1 MSSIKYT
8 TKKNR
13 IALVDCNSFYAS
25 CETIFKPDLSKKPI
39 VVLSNNDGCVIAR
52 SSEAKKLGI
61 KMGVPFFEIKQIIK
75 KYPVHVFS
83 SNYSLYGNISS
94 RVMGVLKEH
103 CDRLEVY
110 SIDEAFLILN
120 KYSERSFVSRAEGI
134 KKIIRKW
141 IGIPVSIGI
150 ANNKTLSKVANHLA
164 KKDELGTQVVELLD
178 RRQIEIA
185 LKVLEVG
192 DIWGI
197 GSRIS
202 KFLQS
207 NSIQTAYD
215 LYSSD
220 PRWVRQHL
228 GVVGERTYR
237 ELHGEMCFPIIENPE
252 AKKQCR
258 VSRSF
263 ESYVE
268 NFKELEQRIISYATR
283 ASEKIRSDQ
292 LQAKRITV
300 FIRSNKFNKKTQ
312 PYYGDKT
319 YSFIS
324 PTNDLFEIVRLAVE
338 ALSSIY
344 RPGIKYKKAGVL
356 LSDLS
361 SEGIYNRDL
370 FFQRSE
376 KDLLKKMKV
385 NRVFDRLNSRYGS
398 GTICIAK
405 ENYEKFYL
413 TRRKNLSPAY
423 TSSFYELP
431 TVN

>member
-1 MSSIKYT
+1 M
-8 TKKNR
+8 NV

-25 CETIFKPDLSKKPI
+25 CETIFKPHLKDKPV

-52 SSEAKKLGI
+52 SSLAKKVGI
-61 KMGVPFFEIKQIIK
+61 KMGVPFFEVKKIVKQHNVK
-75 KYPVHVFS
+75 VFS
-83 SNYSLYGNISS
+83 SNYTLYANISS
-94 RVMGVLKEH
+94 RVMGVLNNY
-103 CDRLEVY
+103 CDELEVY
-110 SIDEAFLILN
+110 SVDEAFLIFN
-120 KYSERSFVSRAEGI
+120 KHSERSFFERARQI
-134 KKIIRKW
+134 KKTVKEW

-150 ANNKTLSKVANHLA
+150 AENKTLSKIANHLA
-164 KKDELGTQVVELLD
+164 KKDELGTQIVELLD

-197 GSRIS
+197 GNRIS

-220 PRWVRQHL
+220 PRWIRQHL

-237 ELHGEMCFPIIENPE
+237 ELHGEMCFPIVESPE

-268 NFKELEQRIISYATR
+268 NFKELEQRVISYATR

-292 LQAKRITV
+292 LQAKKITV
-300 FIRSNKFNKKTQ
+300 FIRSNKFNQKNQ

-324 PTNDLFEIVRLAVE
+324 PTNDLFEIVKMAVK
-338 ALSSIY
+338 ALGYIY
-344 RPGIKYKKAGVL
+344 KSGIKYKKAGVL

-361 SEGIYNRDL
+361 SEGTYNRDL

-376 KDLLKKMKV
+376 KDILKKIKV

-398 GTICIAK
+398 GTICVAK

-431 TVN
+431 IVN

>member
-1 MSSIKYT
+1 MSVV
-8 TKKNR
+8 
-13 IALVDCNSFYAS
+13 ALVDCNSFYVS
-25 CETIFKPDLSKKPI
+25 CETIFKPHLKNKPV

-52 SSEAKKLGI
+52 SSLAKKVGI
-61 KMGVPFFEIKQIIK
+61 KMGVPFFEVKKIVKQHNVK
-75 KYPVHVFS
+75 VFS
-83 SNYSLYGNISS
+83 SNYTLYANISS
-94 RVMGVLKEH
+94 RVMGVLNNY
-103 CDRLEVY
+103 CDELEVY
-110 SIDEAFLILN
+110 SVDEAFLIFN
-120 KYSERSFVSRAEGI
+120 KHSERSFFERARQI
-134 KKIIRKW
+134 KKTVKEW

-150 ANNKTLSKVANHLA
+150 AENKTLSKIANHLA
-164 KKDELGTQVVELLD
+164 KKDELGTQIVELLD

-197 GSRIS
+197 GNRIS

-220 PRWVRQHL
+220 PRWIRQHL

-237 ELHGEMCFPIIENPE
+237 ELHGEMCFPIVESPE

-268 NFKELEQRIISYATR
+268 NFKELEQRVVSYATR

-292 LQAKRITV
+292 LQAKKITV
-300 FIRSNKFNKKTQ
+300 FIRSNKFNQKNQ

-324 PTNDLFEIVRLAVE
+324 PTNDLFEIVKMAVK
-338 ALSSIY
+338 ALGYIY
-344 RPGIKYKKAGVL
+344 KSGIKYKKAGVL

-361 SEGIYNRDL
+361 SEGTYNRDL

-376 KDLLKKMKV
+376 KDILKKIKV

-398 GTICIAK
+398 GTICVAK

-431 TVN
+431 IVN

>member
-1 MSSIKYT
+1 M
-8 TKKNR
+8 NVV
-13 IALVDCNSFYAS
+13 ALVDCNSFYVS
-25 CETIFKPDLSKKPI
+25 CETVFKPHLKNKPV

-52 SSEAKKLGI
+52 SSLAKKVGI
-61 KMGVPFFEIKQIIK
+61 KMGVPFFEVKKIVKQHNVK
-75 KYPVHVFS
+75 VFS
-83 SNYSLYGNISS
+83 SNYTLYANISS
-94 RVMGVLKEH
+94 RVMGVLNNY
-103 CDRLEVY
+103 CDELEVY
-110 SIDEAFLILN
+110 SVDEAFLIFN
-120 KYSERSFVSRAEGI
+120 KHSERSFFERARQI
-134 KKIIRKW
+134 KKTVKEW

-150 ANNKTLSKVANHLA
+150 AENKTLSKIANHLA
-164 KKDELGTQVVELLD
+164 KKDELGTQIVELLD

-197 GSRIS
+197 GNRIS

-220 PRWVRQHL
+220 PRWIRQHL

-237 ELHGEMCFPIIENPE
+237 ELHGEMCFPIVESPE

-263 ESYVE
+263 ESYIE
-268 NFKELEQRIISYATR
+268 NFKELEQRVVSYATR

-292 LQAKRITV
+292 LQAKKITV
-300 FIRSNKFNKKTQ
+300 FIRSNKFNQKNQ

-324 PTNDLFEIVRLAVE
+324 PTNDLFEIVKMAVK
-338 ALSSIY
+338 ALGYIY
-344 RPGIKYKKAGVL
+344 KSGIKYKKAGVL

-361 SEGIYNRDL
+361 SEGTYNRDL

-376 KDLLKKMKV
+376 KDILKKIKV

-398 GTICIAK
+398 GTICVAK

-431 TVN
+431 IVN

>member
-1 MSSIKYT
+1 M
-8 TKKNR
+8 NVV
-13 IALVDCNSFYAS
+13 ALVDCNSFYAS
-25 CETIFKPDLSKKPI
+25 CETIFKPHLKNQPI

-52 SSEAKKLGI
+52 SSLAKKVGI
-61 KMGVPFFEIKQIIK
+61 KMGVPFFEVKKIVKQNK
-75 KYPVHVFS
+75 VKVFS
-83 SNYSLYGNISS
+83 SNYTLYANISS
-94 RVMGVLKEH
+94 RVMGVLKNY
-103 CDRLEVY
+103 CDQLEIY
-110 SIDEAFLILN
+110 SVDEAFLILN
-120 KYSERSFVSRAEGI
+120 KYSERSFFQRAMHI
-134 KKIIRKW
+134 KKTIKKW
-141 IGIPVSIGI
+141 IGVPVSIGI
-150 ANNKTLSKVANHLA
+150 ANNKTLSKIANHLA

-300 FIRSNKFNKKTQ
+300 FIRSNKFNKKNQ

-324 PTNDLFEIVRLAVE
+324 PTNDLFEIVRLAVK
-338 ALSSIY
+338 ALNHIY
-344 RPGIKYKKAGVL
+344 KPGVKYKKAGVL

-431 TVN
+431 VVN

>member
-1 MSSIKYT
+1 
-8 TKKNR
+8 
-13 IALVDCNSFYAS
+13 
-25 CETIFKPDLSKKPI
+25 
-39 VVLSNNDGCVIAR
+39 
-52 SSEAKKLGI
+52 
-61 KMGVPFFEIKQIIK
+61 
-75 KYPVHVFS
+75 
-83 SNYSLYGNISS
+83 
-94 RVMGVLKEH
+94 MGVLKNY
-103 CDRLEVY
+103 CDELEVY
-110 SIDEAFLILN
+110 SVDEAFLILN
-120 KYSERSFVSRAEGI
+120 KYSERSFFQRAMQI
-134 KKIIRKW
+134 KKTVKKW
-141 IGIPVSIGI
+141 IGVPVSIGI
-150 ANNKTLSKVANHLA
+150 ANNKTLSKIANHLA

-178 RRQIEIA
+178 RQQIEIA

-237 ELHGEMCFPIIENPE
+237 ELHGEMCFSIIENPE

-263 ESYVE
+263 ESYIE
-268 NFKELEQRIISYATR
+268 NFKELEQRVISYATR

-292 LQAKRITV
+292 KKEKRITV
-300 FIRSNKFNKKTQ
+300 FIRSNKFNKKNQ
-312 PYYGDKT
+312 AYYGDKT

-324 PTNDLFEIVRLAVE
+324 PTNDLFEIVRLAVKS
-338 ALSSIY
+338 LGSIY
-344 RPGIKYKKAGVL
+344 KPGIKYKKAGVL

-361 SEGIYNRDL
+361 SEGVYNRDL

-423 TSSFYELP
+423 TSNFYDLP
-431 TVN
+431 VVN

>member
-1 MSSIKYT
+1 M
-8 TKKNR
+8 NVV
-13 IALVDCNSFYAS
+13 ALVDCNSFYAS
-25 CETIFKPDLSKKPI
+25 CEAIFKPHLKNQPV

-52 SSEAKKLGI
+52 SSLAKKFGI
-61 KMGVPFFEIKQIIK
+61 KMGVPFFEVKELVKQNNVK
-75 KYPVHVFS
+75 VFS
-83 SNYSLYGNISS
+83 SNYTLYANISS
-94 RVMGVLKEH
+94 RVMGVLKNY
-103 CDRLEVY
+103 CDELEIY
-110 SIDEAFLILN
+110 SVDEAFLILN
-120 KYSERSFVSRAEGI
+120 KYSERSFFQRAMQI
-134 KKIIRKW
+134 KKTVKKW
-141 IGIPVSIGI
+141 IGVPVSIGI
-150 ANNKTLSKVANHLA
+150 ANNKTLSKIANHLA

-178 RRQIEIA
+178 RQQIEIA

-237 ELHGEMCFPIIENPE
+237 ELHGEMCFPIIESPE

-283 ASEKIRSDQ
+283 ASEKIRSDH

-300 FIRSNKFNKKTQ
+300 FIRSNKFNQKNQ

-344 RPGIKYKKAGVL
+344 KPGIKYKKAGVL

-376 KDLLKKMKV
+376 KDLLKKIKV

-423 TSSFYELP
+423 TSNFYDLP
-431 TVN
+431 VVN

>member
-1 MSSIKYT
+1 M
-8 TKKNR
+8 NV

-25 CETIFKPDLSKKPI
+25 CETIFKPHLKNKPV

-52 SSEAKKLGI
+52 SSLAKKVGI
-61 KMGVPFFEIKQIIK
+61 KMGVPFFEVKKIVKQHNVK
-75 KYPVHVFS
+75 VFS
-83 SNYSLYGNISS
+83 SNYTLYANISS
-94 RVMGVLKEH
+94 RVMGVLNNY
-103 CDRLEVY
+103 CDELEVY
-110 SIDEAFLILN
+110 SVDEAFLIFN
-120 KYSERSFVSRAEGI
+120 KHSERSFFERARQI
-134 KKIIRKW
+134 KKTVKEW

-150 ANNKTLSKVANHLA
+150 AENKTLSKIANHLA
-164 KKDELGTQVVELLD
+164 KKDELGTQIVELLD

-197 GSRIS
+197 GNRIS

-220 PRWVRQHL
+220 PRWIRQHL
-228 GVVGERTYR
+228 GVVGERTYL
-237 ELHGEMCFPIIENPE
+237 ELHGEMCFPIVESPE

-268 NFKELEQRIISYATR
+268 NFKELEQRVVSYATR

-292 LQAKRITV
+292 LQAKKITV
-300 FIRSNKFNKKTQ
+300 FIRSNKFNQKNQ

-324 PTNDLFEIVRLAVE
+324 PTNDLFEIVKMAVK
-338 ALSSIY
+338 ALGYIY
-344 RPGIKYKKAGVL
+344 KSGIKYKKAGVL

-361 SEGIYNRDL
+361 SEGNYNRDL

-376 KDLLKKMKV
+376 KDILKKIKV

-398 GTICIAK
+398 GTICVAK

-431 TVN
+431 IVN

>member
-1 MSSIKYT
+1 M
-8 TKKNR
+8 NVV
-13 IALVDCNSFYAS
+13 ALVDCNSFYAS
-25 CETIFKPDLSKKPI
+25 CEAIFKPHLKNQPV
-39 VVLSNNDGCVIAR
+39 VVLSNNDGCIIAR
-52 SSEAKKLGI
+52 SSLAKKVGI
-61 KMGVPFFEIKQIIK
+61 KMGVPFFEVKKLIKQNNVK
-75 KYPVHVFS
+75 VFS
-83 SNYSLYGNISS
+83 SNYTLYANISS
-94 RVMGVLKEH
+94 RVMGVLKNY
-103 CDRLEVY
+103 CDELEIY
-110 SIDEAFLILN
+110 SVDEAFLILN
-120 KYSERSFVSRAEGI
+120 KYSERSFFQRAMHI
-134 KKIIRKW
+134 KKTVKKW
-141 IGIPVSIGI
+141 IGVPVSIGI
-150 ANNKTLSKVANHLA
+150 ANNKTLSKIANYLA

-178 RRQIEIA
+178 QRQIEIA

-192 DIWGI
+192 DIWGV

-237 ELHGEMCFPIIENPE
+237 ELHGEMCFPIIESPDT
-252 AKKQCR
+252 KKQCR

-263 ESYVE
+263 ESYIE

-300 FIRSNKFNKKTQ
+300 FIRSNKFNKKNQ

-319 YSFIS
+319 YNFIS

-338 ALSSIY
+338 ALGSIY
-344 RPGIKYKKAGVL
+344 RSGIKYKKAGVL

-376 KDLLKKMKV
+376 KDLLKKIKV

-423 TSSFYELP
+423 TSNFYDLP
-431 TVN
+431 VVN

>member
-1 MSSIKYT
+1 M
-8 TKKNR
+8 NV
-13 IALVDCNSFYAS
+13 IALVDCNSFYVS
-25 CETIFKPDLSKKPI
+25 CETIFKPHLKNKPV

-52 SSEAKKLGI
+52 SSLAKKVGI
-61 KMGVPFFEIKQIIK
+61 KMGVPFFEVKKIVKQHNVK
-75 KYPVHVFS
+75 VFS
-83 SNYSLYGNISS
+83 SNYTLYANISS
-94 RVMGVLKEH
+94 RVMGVLNNY
-103 CDRLEVY
+103 CDELEVY
-110 SIDEAFLILN
+110 SVDEAFLIFN
-120 KYSERSFVSRAEGI
+120 KHSERSFFERARQI
-134 KKIIRKW
+134 KKTVKEW

-150 ANNKTLSKVANHLA
+150 AENKTLSKIANHLA
-164 KKDELGTQVVELLD
+164 KKDELGTQIVELLD

-197 GSRIS
+197 GNRIS

-220 PRWVRQHL
+220 PRWIRQHL

-237 ELHGEMCFPIIENPE
+237 ELHGEMCFPIVESPE

-268 NFKELEQRIISYATR
+268 NFKELEQRVVSYATR

-292 LQAKRITV
+292 LQAKKITV
-300 FIRSNKFNKKTQ
+300 FIRSNKFNQKNQ

-324 PTNDLFEIVRLAVE
+324 PTNDLFEIVKMAVK
-338 ALSSIY
+338 ALGYIY
-344 RPGIKYKKAGVL
+344 KSGIKYKKAGVL

-361 SEGIYNRDL
+361 SEGTYNRDL

-376 KDLLKKMKV
+376 KDILKKIKV

-398 GTICIAK
+398 GTICVAK

-431 TVN
+431 IVN

>member
-1 MSSIKYT
+1 M
-8 TKKNR
+8 NVV
-13 IALVDCNSFYAS
+13 ALVDCNSFYAS
-25 CETIFKPDLSKKPI
+25 CETIFKPHLKNQPV

-52 SSEAKKLGI
+52 SSLAKKIGI
-61 KMGVPFFEIKQIIK
+61 KMGVPFFEVKKIVKQNNVK
-75 KYPVHVFS
+75 VFS
-83 SNYSLYGNISS
+83 SNYTLYANISS
-94 RVMGVLKEH
+94 RVMGVLKNY
-103 CDRLEVY
+103 CDELEVY
-110 SIDEAFLILN
+110 SVDEAFLILN
-120 KYSERSFVSRAEGI
+120 KYSERSFFQRSMQI
-134 KKIIRKW
+134 KKNIKKW
-141 IGIPVSIGI
+141 IGVPVSIGI
-150 ANNKTLSKVANHLA
+150 ANNKTLSKIANHLA

-237 ELHGEMCFPIIENPE
+237 ELHGEMCFPIIESPE

-300 FIRSNKFNKKTQ
+300 FIRSNKFNKKNQ

-324 PTNDLFEIVRLAVE
+324 PTNDLFEIVRLAVKV
-338 ALSSIY
+338 LNHIY
-344 RPGIKYKKAGVL
+344 KPGIKYKKAGVL

-431 TVN
+431 VVN

>member
-1 MSSIKYT
+1 M
-8 TKKNR
+8 NVV
-13 IALVDCNSFYAS
+13 ALVDCNSFYAA
-25 CETIFKPDLSKKPI
+25 CEAIFKPHLKNQPV

-52 SSEAKKLGI
+52 SSLAKKVGI
-61 KMGVPFFEIKQIIK
+61 KMGVPFFEVKKLVKQNNVK
-75 KYPVHVFS
+75 VFS
-83 SNYSLYGNISS
+83 SNYTLYANISS
-94 RVMGVLKEH
+94 RVMGVLKNY
-103 CDRLEVY
+103 CDELEIY
-110 SIDEAFLILN
+110 SVDEAFLILN
-120 KYSERSFVSRAEGI
+120 KYSERSFFQRAMQI
-134 KKIIRKW
+134 KKTVKKW
-141 IGIPVSIGI
+141 IGVPVSIGI
-150 ANNKTLSKVANHLA
+150 ANNKTLSKIANHLA

-178 RRQIEIA
+178 RQQIEIA

-207 NSIQTAYD
+207 NLIQTAYD

-237 ELHGEMCFPIIENPE
+237 ELHGEMCFPIIESPE

-283 ASEKIRSDQ
+283 ASEKIRSDH

-300 FIRSNKFNKKTQ
+300 FIRSNKFNQKNQ

-344 RPGIKYKKAGVL
+344 KPGIKYKKAGVL

-361 SEGIYNRDL
+361 SEGVYNRDL

-376 KDLLKKMKV
+376 KDLLKKMKA

-423 TSSFYELP
+423 TSNFYDLP
-431 TVN
+431 VVN

>member
-1 MSSIKYT
+1 M
-8 TKKNR
+8 NVV
-13 IALVDCNSFYAS
+13 ALVDCNSFYAS
-25 CETIFKPDLSKKPI
+25 CEAIFKPHLKNQPV

-52 SSEAKKLGI
+52 SSLAKKVGI
-61 KMGVPFFEIKQIIK
+61 KMGVPFFEVKELVKQNK
-75 KYPVHVFS
+75 VKVFS
-83 SNYSLYGNISS
+83 SNYTLYANISS
-94 RVMGVLKEH
+94 RVMGVLKNY
-103 CDRLEVY
+103 CDELEVY
-110 SIDEAFLILN
+110 SVDEAFLILN
-120 KYSERSFVSRAEGI
+120 KYSERSFFQRAMQI
-134 KKIIRKW
+134 KKTVKKW
-141 IGIPVSIGI
+141 IGVPVSIGI
-150 ANNKTLSKVANHLA
+150 ANNKTLSKIANHLA

-178 RRQIEIA
+178 RQQIEIA

-237 ELHGEMCFPIIENPE
+237 ELHGEMCFPIIESPE

-268 NFKELEQRIISYATR
+268 NFKELEQRVISYATR
-283 ASEKIRSDQ
+283 ASEKIRSDH

-300 FIRSNKFNKKTQ
+300 FIRSNKFNKKNQ
-312 PYYGDKT
+312 SHYGDKT

-338 ALSSIY
+338 ALSFIY
-344 RPGIKYKKAGVL
+344 KPGIKYKKAGVL

-376 KDLLKKMKV
+376 KDLLKKIKV

-423 TSSFYELP
+423 TSNFYDLP
-431 TVN
+431 VVN

>member
-1 MSSIKYT
+1 M
-8 TKKNR
+8 NVV
-13 IALVDCNSFYAS
+13 ALVDCNSFYAS
-25 CETIFKPDLSKKPI
+25 CETIFKPHLKNQPV

-52 SSEAKKLGI
+52 SSLAKKVGI
-61 KMGVPFFEIKQIIK
+61 KMGVPFFEVKKIVKQNNVK
-75 KYPVHVFS
+75 VFS
-83 SNYSLYGNISS
+83 SNYTLYANISS
-94 RVMGVLKEH
+94 RVMGVLKNY
-103 CDRLEVY
+103 CDELEIY
-110 SIDEAFLILN
+110 SVDEAFLILN
-120 KYSERSFVSRAEGI
+120 KYSERSFFQRAMQI
-134 KKIIRKW
+134 KKTVKKW
-141 IGIPVSIGI
+141 IGVPVSIGI
-150 ANNKTLSKVANHLA
+150 ANNKTLSKIANHLA

-237 ELHGEMCFPIIENPE
+237 ELHGEMCFPIIESPE

-300 FIRSNKFNKKTQ
+300 FIRSNKFNKKNQ

-338 ALSSIY
+338 ALNSIY
-344 RPGIKYKKAGVL
+344 KPGIKYKKAGVL

-431 TVN
+431 VVN

>member
-1 MSSIKYT
+1 M
-8 TKKNR
+8 NV

-25 CETIFKPDLSKKPI
+25 CETIFKPHLKNKPV

-52 SSEAKKLGI
+52 SSLAKKVGI
-61 KMGVPFFEIKQIIK
+61 KMGVPFFEVKKIVKQHNVK
-75 KYPVHVFS
+75 VFS
-83 SNYSLYGNISS
+83 SNYTLYANISS
-94 RVMGVLKEH
+94 RVMGVLNNY
-103 CDRLEVY
+103 CDELEVY
-110 SIDEAFLILN
+110 SVDEAFLIFN
-120 KYSERSFVSRAEGI
+120 KHSERSFFERARQI
-134 KKIIRKW
+134 KKTVKEW

-150 ANNKTLSKVANHLA
+150 AENKTLSKIANHLA
-164 KKDELGTQVVELLD
+164 KKDELGTQIVELLD

-197 GSRIS
+197 GNRIS

-220 PRWVRQHL
+220 PRWIRQHL

-237 ELHGEMCFPIIENPE
+237 ELHGEMCFPIVESPE

-263 ESYVE
+263 ESYIE
-268 NFKELEQRIISYATR
+268 NFKELEQRVVSYATR

-292 LQAKRITV
+292 LQAKKITV
-300 FIRSNKFNKKTQ
+300 FIRSNKFNQKNQ

-324 PTNDLFEIVRLAVE
+324 PTNDLFEIVKMAVK
-338 ALSSIY
+338 ALGYIY
-344 RPGIKYKKAGVL
+344 KSGIKYKKAGVL

-361 SEGIYNRDL
+361 SEGTYNRDL

-376 KDLLKKMKV
+376 KDILKKIKV

-398 GTICIAK
+398 GTICVAK

-431 TVN
+431 IVN

>member
-1 MSSIKYT
+1 M
-8 TKKNR
+8 NVV
-13 IALVDCNSFYAS
+13 ALVDCNSFYAS
-25 CETIFKPDLSKKPI
+25 CETIFKPHLKNQPV

-52 SSEAKKLGI
+52 SSLAKKIGI
-61 KMGVPFFEIKQIIK
+61 KMGVPFFEVKKIVKQNNVK
-75 KYPVHVFS
+75 VFS
-83 SNYSLYGNISS
+83 SNYTLYANISS
-94 RVMGVLKEH
+94 RVMGVLKNY
-103 CDRLEVY
+103 CDELEIY
-110 SIDEAFLILN
+110 SVDEAFLILN
-120 KYSERSFVSRAEGI
+120 KYSERSFFQRSMQI
-134 KKIIRKW
+134 KKNLKKW
-141 IGIPVSIGI
+141 IGVPVSIGI
-150 ANNKTLSKVANHLA
+150 AKNKTLSKIANHLA

-228 GVVGERTYR
+228 GVVGERTFR
-237 ELHGEMCFPIIENPE
+237 ELHGEMCFPIIESPE

-300 FIRSNKFNKKTQ
+300 FIRSNKFNKKNQ

-344 RPGIKYKKAGVL
+344 KPGIKYKKAGVL

-376 KDLLKKMKV
+376 NDLLKKMRV
-385 NRVFDRLNSRYGS
+385 NRVFDRLNIRYGS

-423 TSSFYELP
+423 TSNFYDLP
-431 TVN
+431 VVN

>member
-1 MSSIKYT
+1 M
-8 TKKNR
+8 NVV
-13 IALVDCNSFYAS
+13 ALVDCNSFYVS
-25 CETIFKPDLSKKPI
+25 CETVFKPHLKNKPV

-52 SSEAKKLGI
+52 SSLAKKVGI
-61 KMGVPFFEIKQIIK
+61 KMGVPFFEVKKIVKQHNVK
-75 KYPVHVFS
+75 VFS
-83 SNYSLYGNISS
+83 SNYTLYANISS
-94 RVMGVLKEH
+94 RVMGVLNNY
-103 CDRLEVY
+103 CDELEVY
-110 SIDEAFLILN
+110 SVDEAFLIFN
-120 KYSERSFVSRAEGI
+120 KHSERSFFERARQI
-134 KKIIRKW
+134 KKTVKEW

-150 ANNKTLSKVANHLA
+150 AENKTLSKIANHLA
-164 KKDELGTQVVELLD
+164 KKDELGTQIVELLD

-197 GSRIS
+197 GNRIS

-220 PRWVRQHL
+220 PRWIRQHL

-237 ELHGEMCFPIIENPE
+237 ELHGEMCFPIVESPE

-268 NFKELEQRIISYATR
+268 NFKELEQRVVSYATR

-292 LQAKRITV
+292 LQAKKITV
-300 FIRSNKFNKKTQ
+300 FIRSNKFNQKNQ

-319 YSFIS
+319 YIFIS
-324 PTNDLFEIVRLAVE
+324 PTNDLFEIVKMAVK
-338 ALSSIY
+338 ALGYIY
-344 RPGIKYKKAGVL
+344 KSGIKYKKAGVL

-361 SEGIYNRDL
+361 SEGTYNRDL

-376 KDLLKKMKV
+376 KDILKKIKV

-398 GTICIAK
+398 GTICVAK

-431 TVN
+431 IVN

>member
-1 MSSIKYT
+1 M
-8 TKKNR
+8 NVV
-13 IALVDCNSFYAS
+13 ALVDCNSFYAS
-25 CETIFKPDLSKKPI
+25 CEAIFKPHLKNQPV

-52 SSEAKKLGI
+52 SSLAKKVGI
-61 KMGVPFFEIKQIIK
+61 KMGVPFFEVKKLIKQNNVK
-75 KYPVHVFS
+75 VFS
-83 SNYSLYGNISS
+83 SNYTLYANISS
-94 RVMGVLKEH
+94 RVMGVLKNY
-103 CDRLEVY
+103 CDELEIY
-110 SIDEAFLILN
+110 SVDEAFLILN
-120 KYSERSFVSRAEGI
+120 KYSERSFFQRAMHI
-134 KKIIRKW
+134 KKTVKKW
-141 IGIPVSIGI
+141 IGVPVSIGI
-150 ANNKTLSKVANHLA
+150 ANNKTLSKIANHLA

-178 RRQIEIA
+178 RQQIEIA

-237 ELHGEMCFPIIENPE
+237 ELHGEMCFPIIESPE

-283 ASEKIRSDQ
+283 ASEKIRSDN

-300 FIRSNKFNKKTQ
+300 FIRSNKFNQKNQ

-344 RPGIKYKKAGVL
+344 KPGIKYKKAGVL

-376 KDLLKKMKV
+376 KDLLKKIKV

-423 TSSFYELP
+423 TSNFYDLP
-431 TVN
+431 VVN

>member
-1 MSSIKYT
+1 M
-8 TKKNR
+8 NVV
-13 IALVDCNSFYAS
+13 ALVDCNSFYAS
-25 CETIFKPDLSKKPI
+25 CETIFKPHLKNQPV

-52 SSEAKKLGI
+52 SSLAKKVGI
-61 KMGVPFFEIKQIIK
+61 KMGVPFFEVK
-75 KYPVHVFS
+75 KLVKKNNVKVFS
-83 SNYSLYGNISS
+83 SNYTLYANISS
-94 RVMGVLKEH
+94 RVMGVLKNY
-103 CDRLEVY
+103 CDELEIY
-110 SIDEAFLILN
+110 SVDEAFLIFN
-120 KYSERSFVSRAEGI
+120 KYSERSFLQRAIQI
-134 KKIIRKW
+134 KKTVKKW
-141 IGIPVSIGI
+141 IGVPVSIGI
-150 ANNKTLSKVANHLA
+150 ANNKTLSKIANHLA

-178 RRQIEIA
+178 QRQIEIA

-237 ELHGEMCFPIIENPE
+237 ELHGEMCFPIIESPE

-300 FIRSNKFNKKTQ
+300 FIRSNKFNKKNQ

-324 PTNDLFEIVRLAVE
+324 PTNDLFEIVRLAVK
-338 ALSSIY
+338 ALNRIY
-344 RPGIKYKKAGVL
+344 KPGIKYKKAGVL

-431 TVN
+431 VVN

>member
-1 MSSIKYT
+1 M
-8 TKKNR
+8 NVV
-13 IALVDCNSFYAS
+13 ALVDCNSFYVS
-25 CETIFKPDLSKKPI
+25 CETIFKPHLKNKPV

-52 SSEAKKLGI
+52 SSLAKKVGI
-61 KMGVPFFEIKQIIK
+61 KMGVPFFEVKKIVKQHNVK
-75 KYPVHVFS
+75 VFS
-83 SNYSLYGNISS
+83 SNYTLYANISS
-94 RVMGVLKEH
+94 RVMGVLNNY
-103 CDRLEVY
+103 CDELEVY
-110 SIDEAFLILN
+110 SVDEAFLIFN
-120 KYSERSFVSRAEGI
+120 KHSERSFFERARQI
-134 KKIIRKW
+134 KKTVKEW

-150 ANNKTLSKVANHLA
+150 AENKTLSKIANHLA
-164 KKDELGTQVVELLD
+164 KKDELGTQIVELLD

-197 GSRIS
+197 GNRIS

-220 PRWVRQHL
+220 PRWIRQHL

-237 ELHGEMCFPIIENPE
+237 ELHGEMCFPIVESPE

-268 NFKELEQRIISYATR
+268 NFKELEQRIVSYATR

-292 LQAKRITV
+292 LQAKKITV
-300 FIRSNKFNKKTQ
+300 FIRSNKFNQKNQ

-319 YSFIS
+319 YIFIS
-324 PTNDLFEIVRLAVE
+324 PTNDLFEIVKMAVK
-338 ALSSIY
+338 ALGYIY
-344 RPGIKYKKAGVL
+344 KSGIKYKKAGVL

-361 SEGIYNRDL
+361 SEGAYNRDL

-376 KDLLKKMKV
+376 KDILKKIKV

-398 GTICIAK
+398 GTICVAK

-431 TVN
+431 IVN

>member
-1 MSSIKYT
+1 M
-8 TKKNR
+8 NVV
-13 IALVDCNSFYAS
+13 ALVDCNSFYAS
-25 CETIFKPDLSKKPI
+25 CEAIFKPHLKNQPV

-52 SSEAKKLGI
+52 SSLAKKFGI
-61 KMGVPFFEIKQIIK
+61 KMGVPFFEVKELVKQNNVK
-75 KYPVHVFS
+75 VFS
-83 SNYSLYGNISS
+83 SNYTLYANISS
-94 RVMGVLKEH
+94 RVMGVLKNY
-103 CDRLEVY
+103 CDELEVY
-110 SIDEAFLILN
+110 SVDEAFLILN
-120 KYSERSFVSRAEGI
+120 KYSERSFFQRAMQI
-134 KKIIRKW
+134 KKTVKKW
-141 IGIPVSIGI
+141 IGVPVSIGI
-150 ANNKTLSKVANHLA
+150 ANNKTLSKIANHLA
-164 KKDELGTQVVELLD
+164 KKDELGTQVVELLE
-178 RRQIEIA
+178 RQQIEIA

-192 DIWGI
+192 EVWGI

-237 ELHGEMCFPIIENPE
+237 ELHGEMCFPIIESPE

-300 FIRSNKFNKKTQ
+300 FIRSNKFNQKNQ

-344 RPGIKYKKAGVL
+344 KPGIKYKKAGVL

-361 SEGIYNRDL
+361 SEGVYNRDL

-376 KDLLKKMKV
+376 KDLLKKIKV
-385 NRVFDRLNSRYGS
+385 NKVFDRLNSRYGS

-423 TSSFYELP
+423 TSNFYDLP
-431 TVN
+431 VVN

>member
-1 MSSIKYT
+1 M
-8 TKKNR
+8 NVV
-13 IALVDCNSFYAS
+13 ALVDCNSFYAS
-25 CETIFKPDLSKKPI
+25 CEAIFKPHLKNQPV

-52 SSEAKKLGI
+52 SSLAKKVGI
-61 KMGVPFFEIKQIIK
+61 KMGVPFFEVKELVKQNNVK
-75 KYPVHVFS
+75 VFS
-83 SNYSLYGNISS
+83 SNYTLYANISS
-94 RVMGVLKEH
+94 RVMGVLKNY
-103 CDRLEVY
+103 CDELEVY
-110 SIDEAFLILN
+110 SVDEAFLILN
-120 KYSERSFVSRAEGI
+120 KYSERSFFQRAMQI
-134 KKIIRKW
+134 KKTVKKW
-141 IGIPVSIGI
+141 IGVPVSIGI
-150 ANNKTLSKVANHLA
+150 ANNKTLSKIANYLA

-178 RRQIEIA
+178 RQQIEIA

-237 ELHGEMCFPIIENPE
+237 ELHGEMCFPIIESPE

-268 NFKELEQRIISYATR
+268 NYKELEQRIISYATR
-283 ASEKIRSDQ
+283 ASEKIRSDH

-300 FIRSNKFNKKTQ
+300 FIRSNKFNKKNQ

-324 PTNDLFEIVRLAVE
+324 PTNDLFEIVRSAVE
-338 ALSSIY
+338 VLSSIY
-344 RPGIKYKKAGVL
+344 KPGIKYKKAGVL

-361 SEGIYNRDL
+361 GEGIYNQDL

-376 KDLLKKMKV
+376 KDLLKKIKV

-423 TSSFYELP
+423 TSNFYDLP
-431 TVN
+431 VVN

>member
-1 MSSIKYT
+1 M
-8 TKKNR
+8 NVV
-13 IALVDCNSFYAS
+13 ALVDCNSFYVS
-25 CETIFKPDLSKKPI
+25 CETIFKPHLKNKPV

-52 SSEAKKLGI
+52 SSLAKKVGI
-61 KMGVPFFEIKQIIK
+61 KMGVPFFEVKKIVKQHNVK
-75 KYPVHVFS
+75 VFS
-83 SNYSLYGNISS
+83 SNYTLYANISS
-94 RVMGVLKEH
+94 RVMGVLNNY
-103 CDRLEVY
+103 CDELEVY
-110 SIDEAFLILN
+110 SVDEAFLIFN
-120 KYSERSFVSRAEGI
+120 KHSERSFFERARQI
-134 KKIIRKW
+134 KKTVKEW

-150 ANNKTLSKVANHLA
+150 AENKTLSKIANHLA
-164 KKDELGTQVVELLD
+164 KKDELGTQIVELLD

-197 GSRIS
+197 GNRIS

-220 PRWVRQHL
+220 PRWIRQHL

-237 ELHGEMCFPIIENPE
+237 ELHGEMCFPIVESPE

-292 LQAKRITV
+292 LQAKKITV
-300 FIRSNKFNKKTQ
+300 FIRSNKFNQKNQ

-319 YSFIS
+319 YIFIS
-324 PTNDLFEIVRLAVE
+324 PTNDLFEIVKMAVK
-338 ALSSIY
+338 ALGYIY
-344 RPGIKYKKAGVL
+344 KSGIKYKKAGVL

-361 SEGIYNRDL
+361 SEGTYNRDL

-376 KDLLKKMKV
+376 KDILKKIKV

-398 GTICIAK
+398 GTICVAK

-431 TVN
+431 IVN

>member
-1 MSSIKYT
+1 M
-8 TKKNR
+8 NVV
-13 IALVDCNSFYAS
+13 ALVDCNSFYVS
-25 CETIFKPDLSKKPI
+25 CETIFKPHLKNKPV

-52 SSEAKKLGI
+52 SSLAKKVGI
-61 KMGVPFFEIKQIIK
+61 KMGVPFFEVKKIVKQHNVK
-75 KYPVHVFS
+75 VFS
-83 SNYSLYGNISS
+83 SNYTLYANISS
-94 RVMGVLKEH
+94 RVMGVLNNY
-103 CDRLEVY
+103 CDELEVY
-110 SIDEAFLILN
+110 SVDEAFLIFN
-120 KYSERSFVSRAEGI
+120 KHSERSFFERARQI
-134 KKIIRKW
+134 KKTVKEW

-150 ANNKTLSKVANHLA
+150 AENKTLSKIANHLA
-164 KKDELGTQVVELLD
+164 KKDELGTQIVELLD

-197 GSRIS
+197 GNRIS

-220 PRWVRQHL
+220 PRWIRQHL

-237 ELHGEMCFPIIENPE
+237 ELHGEMCFPIVESPE

-268 NFKELEQRIISYATR
+268 NFKELEQRVVSYATR

-292 LQAKRITV
+292 LQAKKITV
-300 FIRSNKFNKKTQ
+300 FIRSNKFNQKNQ

-324 PTNDLFEIVRLAVE
+324 PTNDLFEIVKMAVK
-338 ALSSIY
+338 ALGYIY
-344 RPGIKYKKAGVL
+344 KSGIKYKKAGVL

-361 SEGIYNRDL
+361 SEGTYNRDL

-376 KDLLKKMKV
+376 KDILKKIKV

-398 GTICIAK
+398 GTICVAK

-431 TVN
+431 IVS

>member
-1 MSSIKYT
+1 M
-8 TKKNR
+8 NVV
-13 IALVDCNSFYAS
+13 ALVDCNSFYAS
-25 CETIFKPDLSKKPI
+25 CETIFKPHLKNQPV

-52 SSEAKKLGI
+52 SSLAKKVGI
-61 KMGVPFFEIKQIIK
+61 KMGVPFFEVKKTVKQNNVK
-75 KYPVHVFS
+75 VFS
-83 SNYSLYGNISS
+83 SNYTLYANISS
-94 RVMGVLKEH
+94 RVMGVLKNY
-103 CDRLEVY
+103 CDELEIY
-110 SIDEAFLILN
+110 SVDEAFLIFN
-120 KYSERSFVSRAEGI
+120 KYSERSFLQRAIQI
-134 KKIIRKW
+134 KKTVKKW
-141 IGIPVSIGI
+141 IGVPVSIGI
-150 ANNKTLSKVANHLA
+150 ANNKTLSKIANHLA

-178 RRQIEIA
+178 QRQIEIA

-237 ELHGEMCFPIIENPE
+237 ELHGEMCFPIIESPE
-252 AKKQCR
+252 TKKQCR

-300 FIRSNKFNKKTQ
+300 FIRSNKFNKKNQ

-324 PTNDLFEIVRLAVE
+324 PTNDLFEIVRLAVK
-338 ALSSIY
+338 ALNRIY
-344 RPGIKYKKAGVL
+344 KPGIKYKKAGVL

-376 KDLLKKMKV
+376 KDLLKKMRV

-431 TVN
+431 VVN

>member
-1 MSSIKYT
+1 M
-8 TKKNR
+8 NVV
-13 IALVDCNSFYAS
+13 ALVDCNSFYVS
-25 CETIFKPDLSKKPI
+25 CETIFKPHLKNKPV

-52 SSEAKKLGI
+52 SSLAKKVGI
-61 KMGVPFFEIKQIIK
+61 KMGVPFFEVKKIVKQHNVK
-75 KYPVHVFS
+75 VFS
-83 SNYSLYGNISS
+83 SNYTLYANISS
-94 RVMGVLKEH
+94 RVMGVLNNY
-103 CDRLEVY
+103 CDELEVY
-110 SIDEAFLILN
+110 SVDEAFLIFN
-120 KYSERSFVSRAEGI
+120 KHSERSFFERARQI
-134 KKIIRKW
+134 KKTVKEW
-141 IGIPVSIGI
+141 TGIPVSIGI
-150 ANNKTLSKVANHLA
+150 AENKTLSKIANHLA
-164 KKDELGTQVVELLD
+164 KKDELGTQIVELLD

-197 GSRIS
+197 GNRIS

-220 PRWVRQHL
+220 PRWIRQHL

-237 ELHGEMCFPIIENPE
+237 ELHGEMCFPIVESPE

-268 NFKELEQRIISYATR
+268 NFKELEQRVVSYATR

-292 LQAKRITV
+292 LQAKKITV
-300 FIRSNKFNKKTQ
+300 FIRSNKFNQKNQ

-324 PTNDLFEIVRLAVE
+324 PTNDLFEIVKMAVK
-338 ALSSIY
+338 ALGYIY
-344 RPGIKYKKAGVL
+344 KSGIKYKKAGVL

-361 SEGIYNRDL
+361 SEGTYNQDL

-376 KDLLKKMKV
+376 KDILKKIKV

-398 GTICIAK
+398 GTICVAK

-431 TVN
+431 IVN